1 MSLRPSSIARLT
13 RLLPL
18 VALLLAAPA
27 AAGLPGDGVRLVLSG
42 PATPYAEVRYE
53 VSYRR
58 GTVVAEVDKTFAKG
72 FGRRGEVGLL
82 GRSDLGALLDEV
94 TALGGFTLRD
104 RTGET
109 PRTVWRISTRHGDK
123 RHRFVVH
130 DPERI
135 ADGRYRALIE
145 RVRGLVDRT
154 VGPVPYRDGLL
165 LDDEYGSLRLRST
178 PRATLAVDGVPWPG
192 TTPMNDVRL
201 PAGTHTLSLTP
212 VGGGEAHT
220 YDVQI
225 VVGKTT
231 SLTVE
236 LR

>member
-1 MSLRPSSIARLT
+1 MTPRVAR
-13 RLLPL
+13 RLLA
-18 VALLLAAPA
+18 VTALLALVGPA
-27 AAGLPGDGVRLVLSG
+27 AAELPGDGVRLVLSG

-58 GTVVAEVDKTFAKG
+58 GTVVAEVDKTFAAG
-72 FGRRGEVGLL
+72 FGHRGEVGLL
-82 GRSDLGALLDEV
+82 GRGDLSALLDGI

-104 RTGET
+104 HTT
-109 PRTVWRISTRHGDK
+109 KAPRTVWRIETRHGNK
-123 RHRFVVH
+123 RHRLVVH

-145 RVRGLVDRT
+145 RVRGLVDTT
-154 VGPVPYRDGLL
+154 VGQVPYRDGLL
-165 LDDEYGSLRLRST
+165 LDGEYGRLRLRST
-178 PRATLAVDGVPWPG
+178 PRATLSVDGVPWPG

-201 PAGTHTLSLTP
+201 PAGTHTLALSP
-212 VGGGEAHT
+212 VEGGEPHT
-220 YDVQI
+220 YEVQI